1 MSDVEFSISF
11 AGPLVTFQD
20 IGRPGNMRY
29 GVSASGPMDIV
40 SFEAANAVLG
50 NDTKQT
56 AIEISLGGL
65 ILQCHEGSITLAI
78 TGGDFLI
85 EYQGQK
91 ISSWTVLT
99 IQKGERLSVRAGKSG
114 SWAYLA
120 FSGKLNVKD
129 WLNSSSTHSTSG
141 FGGGVLKTGQK
152 FTLTDASNQAN
163 RIGPILKP
171 NFNTNDL
178 IHAVLGPQDQ
188 YFMNTAIKIFSDS
201 IFKVSDNYD
210 RMGMQLTGPKLELKS
225 ALSIPSEPVVK
236 GSIQVSGDGIPTIL
250 LADHQTTGGY
260 PKIATV
266 ISSDINRLVQ
276 FRSNQS
282 VKFVLINS
290 NEALQKTRKFLD
302 MKEKYL
308 EKLSISRGTLEQ
320 RLMSENLIGGIEFNS

>member
-99 IQKGERLSVRAGKSG
+99 LQKGERLSVRAGKSG

-152 FTLTDASNQAN
+152 FTLTDAYNQAN

-171 NFNTNDL
+171 NFYTNDL

-276 FRSNQS
+276 LRSNQN
-282 VKFVLINS
+282 VEFILINS

-308 EKLSISRGTLEQ
+308 QKISISRGTLEQ
-320 RLMSENLIGGIEFNS
+320 RLMNENLIGGVEFN

>member
-99 IQKGERLSVRAGKSG
+99 LQKGERLSVRAGKSG

-152 FTLTDASNQAN
+152 FTLTDASNQGN

-188 YFMNTAIKIFSDS
+188 YFMNTAIKIFSNS

-276 FRSNQS
+276 LRSNQN
-282 VKFVLINS
+282 VEFILINS

-308 EKLSISRGTLEQ
+308 QKISISRGTLEQ
-320 RLMSENLIGGIEFNS
+320 RLMSENLIGGVEFN

>member
-99 IQKGERLSVRAGKSG
+99 LQKGERLSVRAGKSG

-152 FTLTDASNQAN
+152 FTLTDASNQEN

-171 NFNTNDL
+171 NFYTNDL

-188 YFMNTAIKIFSDS
+188 YFMNTAIKIFSNS

-282 VKFVLINS
+282 VEFILISS

-308 EKLSISRGTLEQ
+308 QKISISRGTLEQ
-320 RLMSENLIGGIEFNS
+320 RLMSENLIGGVEFNS

>member
-50 NDTKQT
+50 NETKQT

-99 IQKGERLSVRAGKSG
+99 IQKGERLSIRAGKSG

-129 WLNSSSTHSTSG
+129 WLKSNSTHSTSG

-163 RIGPILKP
+163 HIGPILKP
-171 NFNTNDL
+171 SFNTNDL

-188 YFMNTAIKIFSDS
+188 YFMNTAIEIFSDS

-225 ALSIPSEPVVK
+225 AL
-236 GSIQVSGDGIPTIL
+236 
-250 LADHQTTGGY
+250 
-260 PKIATV
+260 
-266 ISSDINRLVQ
+266 
-276 FRSNQS
+276 
-282 VKFVLINS
+282 
-290 NEALQKTRKFLD
+290 
-302 MKEKYL
+302 
-308 EKLSISRGTLEQ
+308 
-320 RLMSENLIGGIEFNS
+320 

>member
-65 ILQCHEGSITLAI
+65 ILQCHQGSITLAI

-99 IQKGERLSVRAGKSG
+99 LQKGERLSVRAGKSG

-152 FTLTDASNQAN
+152 FTLTDASNQEN

-171 NFNTNDL
+171 NFYTNDL

-188 YFMNTAIKIFSDS
+188 YFMNTAIKIFSNS

>member
-1 MSDVEFSISF
+1 MSDVEFSISY

-50 NDTKQT
+50 NETKQT

-276 FRSNQS
+276 LRSNQN
-282 VKFVLINS
+282 VEFILINS

-308 EKLSISRGTLEQ
+308 QKISTSRGTLEQ
-320 RLMSENLIGGIEFNS
+320 RLMSENLIGGVEFN

>member
-1 MSDVEFSISF
+1 MSDVEFSISY

-50 NDTKQT
+50 NETKQT

-99 IQKGERLSVRAGKSG
+99 IQKGERLSIRAGKSG

-129 WLNSSSTHSTSG
+129 WLKSNSTHSTSG

-171 NFNTNDL
+171 SFNTNDL

-188 YFMNTAIKIFSDS
+188 YFMNTAIEIFSDS

-282 VKFVLINS
+282 VEFKLISS
-290 NEALQKTRKFLD
+290 NEALQKTRKLLD
-302 MKEKYL
+302 KKEKYL
-308 EKLSISRGTLEQ
+308 QKISISKGTLEQ
-320 RLMSENLIGGIEFNS
+320 RLMSENLIGGVEFNS

>member
-50 NDTKQT
+50 NETKQT

-99 IQKGERLSVRAGKSG
+99 IQKGERLSIRAGKSG

-129 WLNSSSTHSTSG
+129 WLKSNSTHSTSG

-163 RIGPILKP
+163 HIGPILKP
-171 NFNTNDL
+171 SFNTNDL

-188 YFMNTAIKIFSDS
+188 YFMNTAIEIFSDS

-282 VKFVLINS
+282 VEFILISS

-308 EKLSISRGTLEQ
+308 QKISISRGTLEQ
-320 RLMSENLIGGIEFNS
+320 RLMSENLIGGVEFNS

>member
-1 MSDVEFSISF
+1 MSDVEFSISY

-50 NDTKQT
+50 NETKQT

-188 YFMNTAIKIFSDS
+188 YFMKTAIKIFSDS

-308 EKLSISRGTLEQ
+308 QKISTSRGTLEQ
-320 RLMSENLIGGIEFNS
+320 RLMSENLIGGVEFN

>member
-29 GVSASGPMDIV
+29 GVSASGPMDII

-50 NDTKQT
+50 NETKQT

-99 IQKGERLSVRAGKSG
+99 IKKGERLSVRAGKSG

-152 FTLTDASNQAN
+152 FSLSDASNQES

-210 RMGMQLTGPKLELKS
+210 RMGMQLIGPKLELKR

-282 VKFVLINS
+282 VKFILINS
-290 NEALQKTRKFLD
+290 NEALQKARKFLD

-308 EKLSISRGTLEQ
+308 QKISISKGTLEQ
-320 RLMSENLIGGIEFNS
+320 RLMSENLIGGVEFNS

>member
-1 MSDVEFSISF
+1 MSDVEFSISY

-50 NDTKQT
+50 NETKQT

-99 IQKGERLSVRAGKSG
+99 IQKGERLSIRAGKSG

-129 WLNSSSTHSTSG
+129 WLKSNSTHSTSG

-171 NFNTNDL
+171 SFNTNDL

-188 YFMNTAIKIFSDS
+188 YFINTAIEIFSDS

-282 VKFVLINS
+282 VEFILISS

-308 EKLSISRGTLEQ
+308 QKISISRGTLEQ
-320 RLMSENLIGGIEFNS
+320 RLMSENLIGGVEFNS

>member
-50 NDTKQT
+50 NETKQT

-99 IQKGERLSVRAGKSG
+99 LQKGERLSVRAGKSG

-152 FTLTDASNQAN
+152 FTLTDASNQEN

-171 NFNTNDL
+171 NFYTNDL

-188 YFMNTAIKIFSDS
+188 YFMNTAIKIFSNS

-282 VKFVLINS
+282 VEFKLISS

-308 EKLSISRGTLEQ
+308 QKISISRGTLEQ
-320 RLMSENLIGGIEFNS
+320 RLMSENLIGGVEFNS

>member
-50 NDTKQT
+50 NETKQT

-99 IQKGERLSVRAGKSG
+99 IQKGERLSIRAGKSG

-129 WLNSSSTHSTSG
+129 WLKSNSTHSTSG

-171 NFNTNDL
+171 SFNTNDL

-188 YFMNTAIKIFSDS
+188 YFINTAIEIFSDS

-276 FRSNQS
+276 FRSCLLYTS
-282 VKFVLINS
+282 PS
-290 NEALQKTRKFLD
+290 PRD
-302 MKEKYL
+302 
-308 EKLSISRGTLEQ
+308 
-320 RLMSENLIGGIEFNS
+320 

>member
-1 MSDVEFSISF
+1 MSDVEFSISY

-50 NDTKQT
+50 NETKQT

-152 FTLTDASNQAN
+152 FTLTDASNQEN

-171 NFNTNDL
+171 NFYTNDL

-188 YFMNTAIKIFSDS
+188 YFMNTAIKIFSNS

-266 ISSDINRLVQ
+266 ISSDINKLVQ
-276 FRSNQS
+276 LRSNQN
-282 VKFVLINS
+282 VEFILINS

-308 EKLSISRGTLEQ
+308 QKISTSRGTLEQ
-320 RLMSENLIGGIEFNS
+320 RLMSENLIGGVEFN

>member
-20 IGRPGNMRY
+20 IGRPGHMRY

-65 ILQCHEGSITLAI
+65 ILQCREGSITLAI

-152 FTLTDASNQAN
+152 FKLTDASNQEN

-171 NFNTNDL
+171 NFYTNDL

-276 FRSNQS
+276 LRSNQN
-282 VKFVLINS
+282 VEFILINS

-308 EKLSISRGTLEQ
+308 QKISISRGTLEQ
-320 RLMSENLIGGIEFNS
+320 RLMNENLIGGVEFN

>member
-308 EKLSISRGTLEQ
+308 EKISISRGTLEQ
-320 RLMSENLIGGIEFNS
+320 RLMSENLIGGVEFN

>member
-1 MSDVEFSISF
+1 MSDVDFSISY

-50 NDTKQT
+50 NETKQT

-141 FGGGVLKTGQK
+141 FGGGALKTGQK
-152 FTLTDASNQAN
+152 FTLTDASNQEN

>member
-50 NDTKQT
+50 NETKQT

-99 IQKGERLSVRAGKSG
+99 IQKGERLSIRAGKSG

-129 WLNSSSTHSTSG
+129 WLKSNSTHSTSG

-163 RIGPILKP
+163 HIGPILKP
-171 NFNTNDL
+171 SFNTNDL

-188 YFMNTAIKIFSDS
+188 YFMNTAIEIFSDS

-282 VKFVLINS
+282 VEFILISS

-308 EKLSISRGTLEQ
+308 QKISISKGTLEQ
-320 RLMSENLIGGIEFNS
+320 RLMSENLIGGVEFNS

>member
-1 MSDVEFSISF
+1 MSDVDFSISY

-50 NDTKQT
+50 NETKQT

-308 EKLSISRGTLEQ
+308 QKISISRGTLEQ
-320 RLMSENLIGGIEFNS
+320 RLMSENLIGGVEFN

>member
-1 MSDVEFSISF
+1 MSDVEFSISY

-50 NDTKQT
+50 NETKQT

-141 FGGGVLKTGQK
+141 FGGGILKTGQK

-276 FRSNQS
+276 LRSNQN
-282 VKFVLINS
+282 VEFILINS

-308 EKLSISRGTLEQ
+308 QKISTSRGTLEQ
-320 RLMSENLIGGIEFNS
+320 RLMSENLIGGVEFN

>member
-50 NDTKQT
+50 NETKQT

-99 IQKGERLSVRAGKSG
+99 IQKGERLSIRAGKSG

-129 WLNSSSTHSTSG
+129 WLKSNSTHSTSG

-163 RIGPILKP
+163 HIGPILKP
-171 NFNTNDL
+171 SFNTNDL

-188 YFMNTAIKIFSDS
+188 YFMNTAIEIFSDS

-282 VKFVLINS
+282 VEFKLISS
-290 NEALQKTRKFLD
+290 NEALQKTRKLLD

-308 EKLSISRGTLEQ
+308 QKISISRGTLEQ
-320 RLMSENLIGGIEFNS
+320 RLMNENLIGGVEFNS

>member
-1 MSDVEFSISF
+1 MSDVEFSISY

-50 NDTKQT
+50 NETKQT

-260 PKIATV
+260 PKIATL

-308 EKLSISRGTLEQ
+308 QKISISRGTLEQ
-320 RLMSENLIGGIEFNS
+320 RLMSENLIGGVEFN

>member
-50 NDTKQT
+50 NETKQT

-99 IQKGERLSVRAGKSG
+99 IQKGERLSIRAGKSG

-129 WLNSSSTHSTSG
+129 WLKSNSTHSTSG

-163 RIGPILKP
+163 HIGPILKP
-171 NFNTNDL
+171 SFNTNDL

-188 YFMNTAIKIFSDS
+188 YFMNTAIEIFSDS

-282 VKFVLINS
+282 VEFKLISS

-308 EKLSISRGTLEQ
+308 QKISISRGTLEQ
-320 RLMSENLIGGIEFNS
+320 RLMNENLIGGVEFNS

>member
-1 MSDVEFSISF
+1 MSDVDFSISY

-50 NDTKQT
+50 NETKQT

-141 FGGGVLKTGQK
+141 FGGGALKTGQK
-152 FTLTDASNQAN
+152 FTLSDASNQEN

-276 FRSNQS
+276 LRSNQN
-282 VKFVLINS
+282 VEFIIINS

-308 EKLSISRGTLEQ
+308 QKISTSRGTLEQ
-320 RLMSENLIGGIEFNS
+320 RLMSENLIGGVEFN

>member
-50 NDTKQT
+50 NETKQT

-99 IQKGERLSVRAGKSG
+99 IQKGERLSIRAGKSG

-129 WLNSSSTHSTSG
+129 WLKSNSTHSTSG

-171 NFNTNDL
+171 SFNTNDL

-188 YFMNTAIKIFSDS
+188 YFMNTAIEIFSDS

-250 LADHQTTGGY
+250 LAEHQTTGGY

-282 VKFVLINS
+282 VEFILISS

-308 EKLSISRGTLEQ
+308 QKISISRGTLEQ
-320 RLMSENLIGGIEFNS
+320 RLMSENLIGGVEFNS

>member
-50 NDTKQT
+50 NETKQT

-99 IQKGERLSVRAGKSG
+99 LQKGERLSVRAGKSG

-152 FTLTDASNQAN
+152 FTLTDASNQEN

-171 NFNTNDL
+171 NFYTNDL

-188 YFMNTAIKIFSDS
+188 YFMNTAIKIFSNS

-276 FRSNQS
+276 LRSNQN
-282 VKFVLINS
+282 VEFILINS

-308 EKLSISRGTLEQ
+308 QKISTSRGTLEQ
-320 RLMSENLIGGIEFNS
+320 RLMSENLIGGVEFN

>member
-50 NDTKQT
+50 NETKQT

-99 IQKGERLSVRAGKSG
+99 IQKGERLSIRAGKSG

-129 WLNSSSTHSTSG
+129 WLKSNSTHSTSG
-141 FGGGVLKTGQK
+141 FGGGILKTGQK

-163 RIGPILKP
+163 RIGSILKP
-171 NFNTNDL
+171 SFSTNDL

-188 YFMNTAIKIFSDS
+188 YFMNTAIEIFSDS

-282 VKFVLINS
+282 VEFILISS

-308 EKLSISRGTLEQ
+308 QKISISRGTLEQ
-320 RLMSENLIGGIEFNS
+320 RLMSENLIGGVEFNS

>member
-1 MSDVEFSISF
+1 MSDVDFSISY

-50 NDTKQT
+50 NETKQT

-152 FTLTDASNQAN
+152 FTLTDASNQEN

-276 FRSNQS
+276 LRSNQN
-282 VKFVLINS
+282 VEFIIINS

-308 EKLSISRGTLEQ
+308 QKISTSRGTLEQ
-320 RLMSENLIGGIEFNS
+320 RLMSENLIGGVEFN

>member
-1 MSDVEFSISF
+1 MSDVEFSISY

-50 NDTKQT
+50 NETKQT

-250 LADHQTTGGY
+250 LADHQTTCGY

-276 FRSNQS
+276 LRSNQN
-282 VKFVLINS
+282 VEFMLINS

-308 EKLSISRGTLEQ
+308 QKISTSRGTLEQ
-320 RLMSENLIGGIEFNS
+320 RLMSENLIGGVEFN

>member
-50 NDTKQT
+50 NETKQT

-99 IQKGERLSVRAGKSG
+99 IQKGERLSIRAGKSG

-129 WLNSSSTHSTSG
+129 WLKSNSTHSTSG

-171 NFNTNDL
+171 SFNTNDL

-188 YFMNTAIKIFSDS
+188 YFINTAIEIFSDS

-282 VKFVLINS
+282 VEFKLISS
-290 NEALQKTRKFLD
+290 NEALQKTRKLLD
-302 MKEKYL
+302 KKEKYL
-308 EKLSISRGTLEQ
+308 QKISISKGTLEQ
-320 RLMSENLIGGIEFNS
+320 RLMSENLIGGVEFNS

>member
-1 MSDVEFSISF
+1 MSDVEFSISY

-276 FRSNQS
+276 LRSNQN
-282 VKFVLINS
+282 VEFIIINS

-308 EKLSISRGTLEQ
+308 QKISTSRGTLEQ
-320 RLMSENLIGGIEFNS
+320 RLMSENLIGGVEFN

>member
-1 MSDVEFSISF
+1 MSDVEFSISY

-50 NDTKQT
+50 NETKQT

-99 IQKGERLSVRAGKSG
+99 LQKGERLSVRAGKSG

-308 EKLSISRGTLEQ
+308 QKISTSRGTLEQ
-320 RLMSENLIGGIEFNS
+320 RLMSENLIGGVEFN

>member
-29 GVSASGPMDIV
+29 GVSASGPMDII

-50 NDTKQT
+50 NETKQT

-65 ILQCHEGSITLAI
+65 ILQCNEGSITLAI

-85 EYQGQK
+85 EFQGQK

-99 IQKGERLSVRAGKSG
+99 IKKGERLSVRAGKSG

-141 FGGGVLKTGQK
+141 FGGGALKTGQK
-152 FTLTDASNQAN
+152 FTLSDASNQEN

-210 RMGMQLTGPKLELKS
+210 RMGMQLTGPKLELKR

-282 VKFVLINS
+282 VKFILINS
-290 NEALQKTRKFLD
+290 NKALQKARKFLD

-308 EKLSISRGTLEQ
+308 QKISISKGTLEQ
-320 RLMSENLIGGIEFNS
+320 RLMSENLIGGVEFNS

>member
-1 MSDVEFSISF
+1 MSDVEFSISY

-50 NDTKQT
+50 NETKQT

-276 FRSNQS
+276 LRSNQN
-282 VKFVLINS
+282 VEFIIINS

-308 EKLSISRGTLEQ
+308 QKISTSRGTLEQ
-320 RLMSENLIGGIEFNS
+320 RLMSENLIGGVEFN

>member
-50 NDTKQT
+50 NETKQT

-99 IQKGERLSVRAGKSG
+99 IQKGERLSIRAGKSG

-129 WLNSSSTHSTSG
+129 WLKSNSTHSTSG

-171 NFNTNDL
+171 SFNTNDL

-188 YFMNTAIKIFSDS
+188 YFINTAIEIFSDS

-282 VKFVLINS
+282 VEFMLINS

-308 EKLSISRGTLEQ
+308 QKISISRGTLEQ
-320 RLMSENLIGGIEFNS
+320 RLMSENLIGGVEFNS

>member
-1 MSDVEFSISF
+1 MSDIEFSISF

-50 NDTKQT
+50 NETKQT

-99 IQKGERLSVRAGKSG
+99 IQKGERLSIRAGKSG

-129 WLNSSSTHSTSG
+129 WLKSNSTHSTSG

-171 NFNTNDL
+171 SFNTNDL

-188 YFMNTAIKIFSDS
+188 YFMNTAIEIFSDS

-282 VKFVLINS
+282 VEFKLISS

-308 EKLSISRGTLEQ
+308 QKISISRGTLEQ
-320 RLMSENLIGGIEFNS
+320 RLMSENLIGGVEFNS

>member
-99 IQKGERLSVRAGKSG
+99 LQKGERLSVRAGKSG

-120 FSGKLNVKD
+120 FSGKLNVND

-152 FTLTDASNQAN
+152 FTLTDASNQEN

-171 NFNTNDL
+171 NFYTNDL

-188 YFMNTAIKIFSDS
+188 YFMNTAIKIFSNS

>member
-99 IQKGERLSVRAGKSG
+99 IQKGERLSIRAGKSG

-129 WLNSSSTHSTSG
+129 WLKSNSTHSTSG

-163 RIGPILKP
+163 HIGPILKP
-171 NFNTNDL
+171 SFNTNDL

-188 YFMNTAIKIFSDS
+188 YFMNTAIEIFSDS

-282 VKFVLINS
+282 VEFKLISS
-290 NEALQKTRKFLD
+290 NEALQKTRKLLD
-302 MKEKYL
+302 KKEKYL
-308 EKLSISRGTLEQ
+308 QKISISKGTLEQ
-320 RLMSENLIGGIEFNS
+320 RLMSENLIGGVEFNS

>member
-50 NDTKQT
+50 NETKQT

-308 EKLSISRGTLEQ
+308 QKLSISRGTLEQ
-320 RLMSENLIGGIEFNS
+320 RLMSENLIGGVEFN

>member
-99 IQKGERLSVRAGKSG
+99 LQKGERLSVRAGKSG

-152 FTLTDASNQAN
+152 FTLTDASNQEN

-171 NFNTNDL
+171 NFYTNDL

-188 YFMNTAIKIFSDS
+188 YFMNTAIKIFSNS

-282 VKFVLINS
+282 VEFKLISS
-290 NEALQKTRKFLD
+290 NEALQKTRKLLD
-302 MKEKYL
+302 KKEKYL
-308 EKLSISRGTLEQ
+308 KKISISKGTLEQ
-320 RLMSENLIGGIEFNS
+320 RLMSENLIGGVEFNS